1 MPSRTRQLSQYANV
15 VSFVTSNNNLVVA
28 NSVVFPDGTSQ
39 STAGLSITRTVSI
52 ANANNYTINSANTDM
67 FVVTA
72 LSTPFTLNIPTGGPT
87 NGQKLMI
94 RIKDN
99 GTPRNLTW
107 NSASGGYRV
116 VGTALPA
123 NTTASKLIYVGAIYN
138 STETYWD
145 VVSVGIQ
152 S

>member
-15 VSFVTSNNNLVVA
+15 VSFVASNNNLVVA
-28 NSVVFPDGTSQ
+28 NSIVFSDGTKQ

-52 ANANNYTINSANTDM
+52 SSIDNYTINAANTDM
-67 FVVTA
+67 FVVSA
-72 LSTPFTLNIPTGGPT
+72 LATNLTLNAPTGSPS

-94 RIKDN
+94 RIKDD
-99 GTPRNLTW
+99 GTPRTLTW
-107 NSASGGYRV
+107 NNSSSGYRV
-116 VGTALPA
+116 VGTVLPLT
-123 NTTASKLIYVGAIYN
+123 TTANKIIYVGAIYN
-138 STETYWD
+138 SNETYWD